1 MLSEA
6 CPQPQKIEREAVLF
20 LGSATPASPALLSRQ
35 CKWGMAV
42 SGNSSKVST
51 RQKRGLW
58 LLYWMGP
65 SKRSSQWYIH
75 TSLSL
80 SHHTVLT
87 QCLLQAFLSSLSF
100 CFLVGWL
107 FFFFGQSVGW
117 WYFLRLLATQVRK
130 IPASQYL
137 ENNNYGSV
145 LSRVIQGYGST
156 SQTTHW
162 ASTTYLHHKIT
173 FSAHRS
179 CRSWKWK
186 RDATTHLQQSTT
198 STYIIKW
205 HSLQRKVRSE
215 KMQLKGLISM
225 DNQNWEK

>member
-1 MLSEA
+1 MRLCFSWDLLHQPAQHCCPGSANGAWLSPGTLLKCPQDRKEA
-6 CPQPQKIEREAVLF
+6 CGFYTEWAP
-20 LGSATPASPALLSRQ
+20 
-35 CKWGMAV
+35 V
-42 SGNSSKVST
+42 SVQVSDT
-51 RQKRGLW
+51 
-58 LLYWMGP
+58 
-65 SKRSSQWYIH
+65 YIH
-75 TSLSL
+75 LSL

-156 SQTTHW
+156 SQTTH
-162 ASTTYLHHKIT
+162 
-173 FSAHRS
+173 
-179 CRSWKWK
+179 
-186 RDATTHLQQSTT
+186 
-198 STYIIKW
+198 
-205 HSLQRKVRSE
+205 
-215 KMQLKGLISM
+215 
-225 DNQNWEK
+225 